1 MKTILTIIA
10 TTVALAWSITASAA
24 DLGGPKIAAPP
35 AKSAEIIVIKS
46 PFAGAYI
53 GAHAGYSQLADDAD
67 FSGWNGGGHVGFNAP
82 MGGGLIAGMELDGT
96 MSAANLA
103 FTEEDASVK
112 VNQDWTVSAR
122 AKLGM
127 EIGNVMPYL
136 TAGLAWTKMRA
147 TATTEEGTSKD
158 STTERLWIAGGGID
172 YSIPATNLIAG
183 VAVLHMW
190 DGAVNDGMTT
200 VRGSLSVKLN

>member
-1 MKTILTIIA
+1 MKTIITIIA
-10 TTVALAWSITASAA
+10 AALALAAAIAPASSA
-24 DLGGPKIAAPP
+24 DLGGPKIAPKP
-35 AKSAEIIVIKS
+35 AVAAEVPAVIVVKS

-82 MGGGLIAGMELDGT
+82 MSGGLIAGMELDGT
-96 MSAANLA
+96 M
-103 FTEEDASVK
+103 EEDASVK

-183 VAVLHMW
+183 ISVLHMW